1 MPDREEPMREYGL
14 FIDGE
19 FTGAASGETF
29 ETHDPSTGETVAR
42 VARAGKEDADR
53 ALSAARRAFD
63 EGPWPGLRP
72 EDRTRIMLDVFD
84 RLKEAEADLADL
96 EMRDAGQTI
105 RTASLFFIPYS
116 TEFWKYLAEAAS
128 RISYVEQVPRYD
140 FPVPA
145 WEWVQ
150 REPFGV
156 CSQIIPWNVPY
167 MMAMWK
173 IAPAIATGNTV
184 VLKPAAE
191 TPGTAMELAGII
203 AESDIPPG
211 VVNIIPGPGVPTG
224 EAMVTDPRVDKI
236 AFTGST
242 EVGRRIMQLASSN
255 ITYCTLEL
263 GGKSPNIL
271 LDDADL
277 DIAIPGALW
286 AMYLHQGQIC
296 QAGSRLLVPGSLYD
310 EVVARIVETVEGLK
324 VGSAHDFE
332 SDLGPVLN
340 ASQGRTI
347 ERYIELG
354 QNEGAK
360 LLTGGERL
368 TGDGLDDGW
377 FLQPTVFGDVDR
389 SMKIAREEIFGP
401 VLSILR
407 YDSVDEALDIANDSI
422 YGLAA
427 GVWSRDVPRAL
438 EVVRRLKAGTVWVND
453 YHLISPAAPF
463 GGFKQSGIGREHGEW
478 GLKGYL
484 EVKTVRVE
492 QALSKEQKF
501 WFQTLGL

>member
-1 MPDREEPMREYGL
+1 MREYGL

-19 FTGAASGETF
+19 FVDSSSGETF
-29 ETHDPSTGETVAR
+29 ETGDPSTGEVVAR
-42 VARAGKEDADR
+42 VARAGPDDADR
-53 ALSAARRAFD
+53 ALSAARRAAD
-63 EGPWPGLRP
+63 EGPWPSMRP
-72 EDRTRIMLDVFD
+72 EDRTRIMLDVYQ
-84 RLKEAEADLADL
+84 RLQEKAGELSEL

-105 RTASLFFIPYS
+105 RLASLFLVPYS
-116 TEFWKYLAEAAS
+116 NEFWGYLAELAS
-128 RISYVEQVPRYD
+128 RIQWEERVPRFD

-145 WEWVQ
+145 WEFVQ

-156 CSQIIPWNVPY
+156 CAQIIPWNVPY
-167 MMAMWK
+167 MMAIWK
-173 IAPAIATGNTV
+173 IAPAIAAGNTV
-184 VLKPAAE
+184 VLKPAME
-191 TPGTAMELAGII
+191 TPVTAMELAKIV

-211 VVNIIPGPGVPTG
+211 VVNVLPGPGVPTG

-242 EVGRRIMQLASSN
+242 EVGRRIMQLASAN

-277 DIAIPGALW
+277 DIAVPGALW
-286 AMYLHQGQIC
+286 AMYMHQGQIC
-296 QAGSRLLVPGSLYD
+296 QAGTRLLVPSSLYD
-310 EVVARIVETVEGLK
+310 EVVARAVELVEGMK
-324 VGSAHDFE
+324 VGSAHDYE

-340 ASQGRTI
+340 ETQADTI
-347 ERYIELG
+347 ARYIDIG
-354 QNEGAK
+354 IQEGAK

-368 TGDGLDDGW
+368 TGNGFEDGAY
-377 FLQPTVFGDVDR
+377 FQPTIFGDVENG
-389 SMKIAREEIFGP
+389 MKIAQEEIFGP
-401 VLSILR
+401 VLSVIR
-407 YDSVDEALDIANDSI
+407 YDGVDQAVAIANDSI

-453 YHLISPAAPF
+453 FHIISPAAPF
-463 GGFKQSGIGREHGEW
+463 GGYKQSGIGREHGEW

-484 EVKTVRVE
+484 EVKSVRVE
-492 QALSKEQKF
+492 QVLTKDQKF